1 MFNSLRPHG
10 SQHTRL
16 PCPSQPP
23 GVCSINVY
31 YIKLCR
37 VGHDL
42 ATEQQQH
49 KKRIGSR
56 PLRHESSLSSSV
68 SSVLLGYCTR
78 SSSETFWAFILFFK
92 EGRFGWLI
100 SPRVI
105 HLYRFLHLFGGHF
118 FFNKMCSLYFQIP
131 QILHIHQNLFAGNW
145 IFHVSVV
152 VSPQTFKFCVF
163 SSPFF
168 WIGLVN
174 RVPFTVEFLPL
185 KNTTETN
192 T

>member
-1 MFNSLRPHG
+1 MFSLSVLLLVDFGINELLFSHSVVFNSLRPHG

-16 PCPSQPP
+16 PCPSQTPR
-23 GVCSINVY
+23 VCSINVY

-49 KKRIGSR
+49 KKTIGSR
-56 PLRHESSLSSSV
+56 PLRHESNLSGTV

-118 FFNKMCSLYFQIP
+118 FFLIKCVPYI
-131 QILHIHQNLFAGNW
+131 
-145 IFHVSVV
+145 
-152 VSPQTFKFCVF
+152 FKFPKSSTYTRTCLLGTEF
-163 SSPFF
+163 SM
-168 WIGLVN
+168 
-174 RVPFTVEFLPL
+174 FL
-185 KNTTETN
+185 
-192 T
+192 